1 MNYRFSETIDSFKSS
16 AVREILKLT
25 QGRSIISLAG
35 GLPNEQYFPLDAV
48 RDAFARVFE
57 QGNSVLQ
64 YGLTE
69 GFTPL
74 RESISKHLARK
85 GIHAGI
91 DNMLLTTGSQQAIDL
106 LTKIYVDPGDVI
118 LVEKPTYLA
127 AIQVFQSHKARLV
140 SVDCDTDGMNPEDLE
155 RKIKL
160 HQPKFVYVIP
170 TFANPTGK
178 AWSIERRQHTLD
190 ICKRNNVLILEDDPY
205 GELRFGKGEPLPSIF
220 SLGGEADGN
229 PVIYTSTFSKIVAPA
244 LRTGWVVGDKEVI
257 RHMARAKQAADL
269 HSSTMDQQAIH
280 QIFESF
286 DIYGHIDLIRTQY
299 EIRMHQMIDL
309 LKAQNWEGV
318 KWVEPKGGMFIWV
331 EMPQHIDTAEL
342 MKFAVEE
349 GVAFVPGVSF
359 YADEPQT
366 NSMRLNF
373 THTDYEE
380 MKTAFERL
388 NRAIEKLQS
397 VAVQP

>member
-1 MNYRFSETIDSFKSS
+1 
-16 AVREILKLT
+16 
-25 QGRSIISLAG
+25 
-35 GLPNEQYFPLDAV
+35 
-48 RDAFARVFE
+48 
-57 QGNSVLQ
+57 
-64 YGLTE
+64 
-69 GFTPL
+69 
-74 RESISKHLARK
+74 
-85 GIHAGI
+85 
-91 DNMLLTTGSQQAIDL
+91 
-106 LTKIYVDPGDVI
+106 
-118 LVEKPTYLA
+118 
-127 AIQVFQSHKARLV
+127 
-140 SVDCDTDGMNPEDLE
+140 
-155 RKIKL
+155 
-160 HQPKFVYVIP
+160 
-170 TFANPTGK
+170 
-178 AWSIERRQHTLD
+178 
-190 ICKRNNVLILEDDPY
+190 
-205 GELRFGKGEPLPSIF
+205 
-220 SLGGEADGN
+220 
-229 PVIYTSTFSKIVAPA
+229 
-244 LRTGWVVGDKEVI
+244 
-257 RHMARAKQAADL
+257 MARAKQAADL

-309 LKAQNWEGV
+309 LKAQNWDGV

>member
-309 LKAQNWEGV
+309 LKAQNWDGV